1 MSGSL
6 PPGFTLDPAPPAAT
20 PGLPAGYT
28 LDQPTQPGVLDT
40 LGHKVGLGVRN
51 VAEGTVGPLYDLAA
65 KPFQWAGLPVH
76 SFSDNLTALGL
87 PQPQT
92 PFERGASAVIEPV
105 AGVMTGL
112 GAGRVLSAAAS
123 PVVSAIGDALQAQPV
138 TQAVSA
144 GAGGATTAATGSPL
158 AGALV
163 SMATPLA
170 GVAGGQVVR
179 PLERLAFGG
188 SITPDDA
195 ALARTANVKYDIPI
209 NTGDMTD
216 NSILRNTL
224 DQAGKLPFSGA
235 RPAADAKQTAWQGA
249 IAREMGD
256 PNGATAFT
264 PSVMDAS
271 RTRIGQAFNDVAA
284 HTSIPPAETA
294 TLGSD
299 LDAIIPD
306 ASKVLTEGEL
316 VPLQKQID
324 GIKKL
329 AADNGGTISGDAYQA
344 LTRVKA
350 PLDLLESSTDPNKA
364 HFAGLVRD
372 ALDDAFMRSAAPA
385 DQDALGQAKY
395 QYRVMRTVDQLAAGS
410 RDGSITGDGF
420 MQKVLTA
427 SRRFDSPTG
436 GMAYTGGG
444 NIGELARIGKLMR
457 AAPQTGTAD
466 RALVNAAAFS
476 GLAGLGSITPTGA
489 LYTAGTLAANRA
501 AGSYLR
507 SGSLANRLIEGA
519 IGAPPG
525 QQNPLLQALQTSGV
539 TGLNSMYRNGL
550 APPTQ

>member
-1 MSGSL
+1 MSGSSL
-6 PPGFTLDPAPPAAT
+6 PPGFTLDPPPPTAT
-20 PGLPAGYT
+20 PGLPPGFT
-28 LDQPTQPGVLDT
+28 LDQPPQPGLLDT
-40 LGHKVGLGVRN
+40 LGHKIGLGVRN
-51 VAEGTVGPLYDLAA
+51 VAEGIVGPAYDLAA
-65 KPFQWAGLPVH
+65 KPFQAVGLPVR

-87 PQPQT
+87 PQAQT

-105 AGVMTGL
+105 AGTLTGQ
-112 GAGRVLSAAAS
+112 GVGRVLSAAAS
-123 PVVSAIGDALQAQPV
+123 PVVQAVGGALQAQPV
-138 TQAVSA
+138 TQAVAA

-179 PLERLAFGG
+179 PLERMAFGG
-188 SITPDDA
+188 SITPTDA
-195 ALARTANVKYDIPI
+195 QLGRTAIDKYGIPI

-216 NSILRNTL
+216 NSILRTGL

-235 RPAADAKQTAWQGA
+235 RGAADAKQAAWQGA

-256 PNGATAFT
+256 PNATAFT
-264 PSVMDAS
+264 PDVLTAS
-271 RTRIGQAFNDVAA
+271 KQRIGQAFDNVAA
-284 HTSIPPAETA
+284 NTSIPPAETA
-294 TLGSD
+294 TLGNT

-344 LTRVKA
+344 LTRTKA
-350 PLDLLESSTDPNKA
+350 PLDLLESSADPNKA

-372 ALDDAFMRSAAPA
+372 ALDDAFMRSAAPEY
-385 DQDALGQAKY
+385 QDALGQAKY

-410 RDGSITGDGF
+410 RDGSISPDGF

-427 SRRFDSPTG
+427 SRRFDAPTG

-466 RALVNAAAFS
+466 RALVNVAAGA
-476 GLAGLGSITPTGA
+476 GLAGLGSITPMGA

-507 SGSLANRLIEGA
+507 SGGLANRLIESAVGP
-519 IGAPPG
+519 APSA
-525 QQNPLLQALQTSGV
+525 QNPLLQAFQTSGV
-539 TGLNSMYRNGL
+539 TGLSSMYRNAL
-550 APPTQ
+550 IRPTQ